1 MLFKNQREINQY
13 IDQLND
19 GAEFPDDLIEVMSQD
34 DLITLT
40 MDSFTFYGHRALNIK
55 TKTKGL
61 LPFSFNRAQW
71 YLTAIAERQK
81 EKTGKVRVIIVK
93 GRQQGISTW
102 VEGRG
107 YWYVSHRMG
116 ADVVILTHETAAS
129 RNLFTMAKRYHEHCP
144 APIRPVLG
152 ADNNRE
158 MTFPELDSSYKVA
171 TAGSKGTGRSQ
182 TARFFHGSEVAFWPN
197 AEEHSSGIM
206 QAISEEDD
214 TEVYLESTAF
224 GNTGFFAE
232 QWEKASYPTEE
243 ENPFGNGY
251 IRVFIPW
258 FWEPSYRI
266 RTSEKFE
273 LTAEEVEYKDLHG
286 LDDEQ
291 MQWRRKKIAE
301 VNGDVNRF
309 CRDYPAT
316 PEEAF
321 NSSLDNQLVDAMHVI
336 RARNNWKLNLYAPVG
351 PVVLGVDVAREGND
365 ATCIVV
371 RCGRVIL
378 HMERMWKAE
387 SNQVAKK
394 VYDLADKYE
403 ARRTFIDNTGGFG
416 GGVLDFLR
424 NVFGYDDAIGV
435 HFSESAHDSDQFK
448 NIRSEMWWKLK
459 LWLEDGAQIPDS
471 AEMQKDFCA
480 PTYRFMGDKML
491 LESKDDMKK
500 RGIKSPD
507 IGDATALTFA
517 HPVNE
522 TTISRFYD
530 PDEY

>member
-1 MLFKNQREINQY
+1 MLFKNQREINLY
-13 IDQLND
+13 INKLND
-19 GAEFPDDLIEVMSQD
+19 KANLSDELIDRMNQNDLIEM
-34 DLITLT
+34 T
-40 MDSFTFYGHRALNIK
+40 MKSFPFYGHRALYIK

-61 LPFSFNRAQW
+61 KSFKFNRAQW
-71 YLTAIAERQK
+71 YLTAIAEKQK
-81 EKTGKVRVIIVK
+81 EVTGKVRIIIVK

-107 YWYVSHRMG
+107 YWYVSHRTG

-144 APIRPVLG
+144 APIRPELG
-152 ADNNRE
+152 TDNNRE
-158 MTFPELDSSYKVA
+158 MTFTELDSSYKVA
-171 TAGSKGTGRSQ
+171 TAGAKGTGRSQ

-258 FWEPSYRI
+258 FWEPSYR
-266 RTSEKFE
+266 TKLTNNFD
-273 LTAEEVEYKDLHG
+273 LTAEEAEYKELHS

-301 VNGDVNRF
+301 VNGDINRF

-321 NSSLDNQLVDAMHVI
+321 NSSLDNQLVDATHVV
-336 RARNNWKLNLYAPVG
+336 RARNNCKIDLYAPVG
-351 PVVLGVDVAREGND
+351 PVVMGVDVAREGE
-365 ATCIVV
+365 
-371 RCGRVIL
+371 RCDMYCYSLWSRYLAHGTHV
-378 HMERMWKAE
+378 E
-387 SNQVAKK
+387 SGK
-394 VYDLADKYE
+394 
-403 ARRTFIDNTGGFG
+403 
-416 GGVLDFLR
+416 
-424 NVFGYDDAIGV
+424 
-435 HFSESAHDSDQFK
+435 
-448 NIRSEMWWKLK
+448 
-459 LWLEDGAQIPDS
+459 
-471 AEMQKDFCA
+471 
-480 PTYRFMGDKML
+480 
-491 LESKDDMKK
+491 
-500 RGIKSPD
+500 
-507 IGDATALTFA
+507 
-517 HPVNE
+517 
-522 TTISRFYD
+522 
-530 PDEY
+530 

>member
-1 MLFKNQREINQY
+1 
-13 IDQLND
+13 
-19 GAEFPDDLIEVMSQD
+19 
-34 DLITLT
+34 
-40 MDSFTFYGHRALNIK
+40 
-55 TKTKGL
+55 
-61 LPFSFNRAQW
+61 
-71 YLTAIAERQK
+71 
-81 EKTGKVRVIIVK
+81 
-93 GRQQGISTW
+93 
-102 VEGRG
+102 
-107 YWYVSHRMG
+107 
-116 ADVVILTHETAAS
+116 
-129 RNLFTMAKRYHEHCP
+129 
-144 APIRPVLG
+144 
-152 ADNNRE
+152 
-158 MTFPELDSSYKVA
+158 
-171 TAGSKGTGRSQ
+171 
-182 TARFFHGSEVAFWPN
+182 
-197 AEEHSSGIM
+197 M
-206 QAISEEDD
+206 QAISEEPD

-224 GNTGFFAE
+224 GNTGYFAE
-232 QWEKASYPTEE
+232 QWEKASFPNEE

-258 FWEPSYRI
+258 FWEPSYR
-266 RTSEKFE
+266 TQVTANFE

-286 LDDEQ
+286 LDNEQ

-301 VNGDVNRF
+301 VNGDINRF

-321 NSSLDNQLVDAMHVI
+321 NASLDNQLVDSTTVV
-336 RARNNWKLNLYAPVG
+336 RARNNHRINLYAPVG
-351 PVVLGVDVAREGND
+351 SVVMGVDVAREGDD

-387 SNQVAKK
+387 SNQVAKRI
-394 VYDLADKYE
+394 YDLADKFE
-403 ARRTFIDNTGGFG
+403 VRRTFIDNTGGFG

-435 HFSESAHDSDQFK
+435 HFSETAHDAAQFK

-459 LWLEDGAQIPDS
+459 LWLEEGAQIPDS
-471 AEMQKDFCA
+471 SEMQKDFCA

-507 IGDATALTFA
+507 IGDAAALTFA

-522 TTISRFYD
+522 TSIARFYD
-530 PDEY
+530 PDN